1 MALTIEQGA
10 FAYAKP
16 SAGSRDQGA
25 WLTFRALKTSVALVT
40 CAEYPDLCDDD
51 RLLIPAFERRGCR
64 AEPVLWDDQARRWGD
79 YDAVVPRSTWDYHRR
94 LPEFLGWL
102 DRLERES
109 VPVWNRMPTLR
120 WNTNKRYL
128 RDLEAAGIPVTPTVW
143 VAKGSAVTL
152 RELMQSVGSD
162 ALVVKP
168 AVSASA
174 FETWRTDRSRVAED
188 EARFSRMV
196 AHRDLMVQPFL
207 PVFETDGEISHVF
220 LDGAFSHA
228 VRKRP
233 RRGDFRVQEEHGGT
247 PERTEASTDLVRQ
260 AARALAAAP
269 EPTLYARVDGVVING
284 GLVVTELELV
294 EPRLYFGWEPGAADR
309 FADRLLAL
317 R

>member
-1 MALTIEQGA
+1 M
-10 FAYAKP
+10 
-16 SAGSRDQGA
+16 
-25 WLTFRALKTSVALVT
+25 KTSVALAT
-40 CAEYPDLCDDD
+40 CADYPDLCDDD
-51 RLLIPAFERRGCR
+51 RLLIPALERRGCR
-64 AEPVLWDDQARRWGD
+64 AEPVLWDDRARRWGD

-120 WNTNKRYL
+120 WNLEKRYL
-128 RDLEAAGIPVTPTVW
+128 RELEAAGIPVTPTVW
-143 VAKGSAVTL
+143 VAKGSVVTL
-152 RELMQSVGSD
+152 RDLMESVRSD

-174 FETWRTDRSRVAED
+174 FETWRTDRSRAKED
-188 EARFSRMV
+188 EARLSEMV
-196 AHRDLMVQPFL
+196 AQRDLMVQPFL

-220 LDGAFSHA
+220 IDGTFSHA

-233 RRGDFRVQEEHGGT
+233 RPGDFRVQEEHGGSA
-247 PERTEASTDLVRQ
+247 ERTEVSPDLVRQ

-269 EPTLYARVDGVVING
+269 EGTLYARVDGVVLDG

-294 EPRLYFGWEPGAADR
+294 EPRLYFGWHEGAADR
-309 FADRLLAL
+309 FAQGLLAAIGG